1 MTPQTLDRATLDDL
15 MRYDGIAELISGVIV
30 PKMGTGSRPARVGG
44 RIYRFLDDYAVAT
57 GRGVAHPDGCTFAV
71 PELSSRR
78 ESFVPDASY
87 YSGPMPA
94 NDMGFIDGAPDLAVE
109 VRSEHDH
116 GPKPERVMA
125 EKRAD
130 YFEAGTLVVWDVDP
144 VANTV
149 RAYAADAPE
158 SPRVFAA
165 TDTAD
170 AEPHLP
176 GWRLPLAGVFA

>member
-1 MTPQTLDRATLDDL
+1 MTPQTATRATLDDL
-15 MRYDGIAELISGVIV
+15 MGVEGKAELISGVIV

-71 PELSSRR
+71 PELSSGR

-94 NDMGFIDGAPDLAVE
+94 NDMRFIDGAPDFAIE
-109 VRSEHDH
+109 VRSDNDY
-116 GPKPERVMA
+116 GPAPEREMA
-125 EKRAD
+125 AKRAD

-144 VANTV
+144 VAKTV
-149 RAYAADAPE
+149 RAYSASAPD
-158 SPRVFAA
+158 SPRLFAA